1 MNCDVLNKIQA
12 LLLIFNIDVIKYIP
26 LVCRFVR
33 GKERKLFA
41 LFNNAKGNDA
51 RYYII
56 CLDVIEPNDS
66 TDIP

>member
-1 MNCDVLNKIQA
+1 M
-12 LLLIFNIDVIKYIP
+12 
-26 LVCRFVR
+26 FVR

-41 LFNNAKGNDA
+41 LFNNAKGNDGC
-51 RYYII
+51 YYII